1 MSARYRA
8 MPPQVRDLGRPWA
21 SLVGRVDGLTSE
33 LETEFRFGQRVIF
46 FNGRYRLGG
55 NIKGGSSTI
64 WHLAAEQDHLAYEG
78 WQVQEGLAGDN
89 DPEPFQ
95 RLLFFLAGHGID
107 LSSDDHCRAEPAVP
121 RFQPRLGEVYRLT
134 EAALRALPD
143 RHLDGPSFLRLQ
155 LGGWGP
161 DGAKGSAY
169 EDGTVMI
176 YDFAVDG
183 ARRTFLGL
191 LLHEVGHAFETA
203 LRSEM
208 RERLLPPYR
217 AVAAADA
224 LMGVEFLLDGRTR
237 QLYQRSFFNEFLA
250 EMYMVY
256 TSQGEILRGHIVR
269 QDAAL
274 RGPWEAIYGCYVDA
288 FDGIEYL

>member
-1 MSARYRA
+1 

-33 LETEFRFGQRVIF
+33 LETEFRFGQRVLF
-46 FNGRYRLGG
+46 FNDRYRLGG

-64 WHLAAEQDHLAYEG
+64 WHLAGEADHRAYEA
-78 WQVQEGLAGDN
+78 WQALEGLASDA

-107 LSSDDHCRAEPAVP
+107 LGTDEPRTFEPTAA

-134 EAALRALPD
+134 DSALRLLPD
-143 RHLDGPSFLRLQ
+143 RHLDGQSFLRLQ

-169 EDGTVMI
+169 EDGTVML
-176 YDFAVDG
+176 YDFAVGG

-191 LLHEVGHAFETA
+191 LLHEVGHAFETGLRPAERQRLA
-203 LRSEM
+203 L
-208 RERLLPPYR
+208 PYR
-217 AVAAADA
+217 AVAEADA
-224 LMGVEFLLDGRTR
+224 LLGVEFLLDGRTR

-250 EMYMVY
+250 EMYMIY
-256 TSQGEILRGHIVR
+256 ASQGEVLRGHVAR
-269 QDAAL
+269 QEGAL
-274 RGPWEAIYGCYVDA
+274 REHWGTIYRCYVDA